1 MSLSDVIGQDRAINI
16 IRGTISRDR
25 IPSSYLFAGESGI
38 GKKFTA
44 VNLAKVL
51 NCQQL
56 ALKRGSAEARGSEL
70 PDFSAFELLASGES
84 PRRPDFQASRLA
96 VDCCDE
102 CPACKKIDGQTHPDF
117 LMVTPEKSEIRV
129 EEIRT
134 IEEAIS
140 FAPYEGKRK
149 VVIVDDAETMNAS
162 AANAFLKTL
171 EEPPPRS
178 LIILVSASP
187 DRLPE
192 TIRSRCS
199 SVNFSPLSPEKCEEV
214 IKKAQKS
221 RFILRSAA
229 ENGSA
234 EEQNDKGGFQPSE
247 FPELSTAARLSMG
260 RPGLAISNDL
270 IEERDWFIRLLKE
283 MLYGGNKEMWGD
295 KEEIEK
301 WFNNAITVLRD
312 AAVLKITGRENMLV
326 NMDLKDIIA
335 SLSKTSELKD
345 IIECYVKL
353 SVLKGYL
360 RFNLNKSIT
369 WNYTAS
375 ILRKFRRGI

>member
-56 ALKRGSAEARGSEL
+56 ARKRGSAEARGSEL
-70 PDFSAFELLASGES
+70 PDFSASEL
-84 PRRPDFQASRLA
+84 PDFQASKLA
-96 VDCCDE
+96 VDSCDE

-199 SVNFSPLSPEKCEEV
+199 SINFSPLSPEKCEEV
-214 IKKAQKS
+214 IKKARKS
-221 RFILRSAA
+221 R
-229 ENGSA
+229 SA
-234 EEQNDKGGFQPSE
+234 EEQKDKGSFQSSE
-247 FPELSTAARLSMG
+247 LPDFQTSGLSTAARLSMG

-270 IEERDWFIRLLKE
+270 IEERAWFISLLKE
-283 MLYGGNKEMWGD
+283 MLHGGNKEMWGD
-295 KEEIEK
+295 KDEIEK

-326 NMDLKDIIA
+326 NMDLKDIIT